1 MAIIIVLFLI
11 RNLNMGPINQLA
23 PYSVGDDRRL
33 EHLVNDPNSESAQLA
48 ALAMAQARDGALVDG
63 SLLKQRIS
71 SLNSRHLLAD
81 NNDEDEA
88 SPNTTTRSNNGVT
101 NATRNRDGAVR
112 VNGMDLVLINGT
124 WHVVDFSIC
133 QQMFS
138 NQTSANRSAGP
149 HHQQYYNYT
158 HFNRLVKEKL
168 NFLKF
173 ISK

>member
-1 MAIIIVLFLI
+1 M
-11 RNLNMGPINQLA
+11 NQLA

-81 NNDEDEA
+81 NDNNNDDEV

-112 VNGMDLVLINGT
+112 VDGMDLVLINGT

-138 NQTSANRSAGP
+138 NQTSANGSAGP

-158 HFNRLVKEKL
+158 HFNRLDKLKL
-168 NFLKF
+168 NFLSLF
-173 ISK
+173 QRD